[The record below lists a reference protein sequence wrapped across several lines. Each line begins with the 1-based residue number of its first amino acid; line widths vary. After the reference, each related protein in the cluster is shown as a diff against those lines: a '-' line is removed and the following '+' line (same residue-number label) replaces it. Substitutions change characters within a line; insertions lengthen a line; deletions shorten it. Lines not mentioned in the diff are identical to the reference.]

1 MYDLHQI
8 TNVEKTTGDVSKNRS
23 IVTLYAF
30 LKLRNHDILSQ
41 STLNYLILDLS
52 KCIFPFDIFQS
63 CTERCRRIIEIK

>member
-41 STLNYLILDLS
+41 STPQLSYLRFIKMYLS
-52 KCIFPFDIFQS
+52 I
-63 CTERCRRIIEIK
+63 